1 MNDWL
6 RGGAWSAVLLVGLG
20 AVTFFHR
27 AGMPR
32 TYARDLLHV
41 GAGVW
46 VVGWPWWMGRTV
58 PLLLVW
64 GAFVA
69 TALVP
74 IVSPRL
80 GAIRRLHDSIAG
92 EGERWA
98 GIVAYTGSFAVLTT
112 LALAFRFIP
121 AAVSAAAAMC
131 AGDGLG
137 GLIGRRFGRHR
148 YALPWSKAK
157 TWEGSAAVLVF
168 SALGIALVLHLLS
181 LPLRWETVLILSAVS
196 AVAEALAP
204 RASDNA
210 VVPAAVLAA
219 GLLLG

>member
-1 MNDWL
+1 MNDGV
-6 RGGAWSAVLLVGLG
+6 RGGAWIAVLVFAIIALTLL
-20 AVTFFHR
+20 HR

-32 TYARDLLHV
+32 TYVRDLLHV

-46 VVGWPWWMGRTV
+46 VVGWPWWEGRTV
-58 PLLLVW
+58 PLLIVW

-69 TALVP
+69 TALIP
-74 IVSPRL
+74 ILSPRL
-80 GAIRRLHDSIAG
+80 PPLRRFHDSVAG

-98 GIVAYTGSFAVLTT
+98 GIVAYTGSFAALTT
-112 LALAFRFIP
+112 LALEFRLVP
-121 AAVSAAAAMC
+121 AAAGAAAAMC

-137 GLIGRRFGRHR
+137 GLVGRRFGRHR

-157 TWEGSAAVLVF
+157 TWEGTAAVFVF
-168 SALGIALVLHLLS
+168 SVLGIVLALHALAIPV
-181 LPLRWETVLILSAVS
+181 RWENALLLGGAG

-210 VVPAAVLAA
+210 VVPAAVFGLA
-219 GLLLG
+219 LILG